1 VFTFRHPLWPL
12 AGAPDWPQSIARLLR
27 PTDRPLQ
34 PRRPTYQRSLC
45 QPFEICRGTDLQAA
59 LNVPPLA
66 SRVARL
72 RCFRGIND
80 LTALTIAVELGDA
93 TRFPAARQVMG
104 FTGVVRSEYSSGAT
118 QKHGAITKPAMRT
131 SVGVGRR
138 GVALSPS
145 PGDQSSGEPPPARG
159 ARRGHSL
166 CRERAA
172 SPACALS
179 AVAGAR
185 QIAPGRRHGRGP

>member
-1 VFTFRHPLWPL
+1 MH
-12 AGAPDWPQSIARLLR
+12 
-27 PTDRPLQ
+27 

-93 TRFPAARQVMG
+93 TRFPAARQIMG

-138 GVALSPS
+138 GVALKIVS
-145 PGDQSSGEPPPARG
+145 DLLVCRDHL
-159 ARRGHSL
+159 RRL
-166 CRERAA
+166 RELAHRLMHKLLDRLFI
-172 SPACALS
+172 PTCH
-179 AVAGAR
+179 R
-185 QIAPGRRHGRGP
+185 